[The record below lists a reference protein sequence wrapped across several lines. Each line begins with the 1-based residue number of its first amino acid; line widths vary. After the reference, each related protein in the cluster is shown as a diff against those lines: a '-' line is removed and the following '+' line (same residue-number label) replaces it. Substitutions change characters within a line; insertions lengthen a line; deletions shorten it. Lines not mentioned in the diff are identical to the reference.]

1 MDESDL
7 DLQAILRALKAQGCA
22 GRILNESPNL
32 EEDALKY
39 QYDWIELSGESP
51 G

>member
-7 DLQAILRALKAQGCA
+7 DLQAILRAVQGA
-22 GRILNESPNL
+22 GLRGRILNESPNL